1 MSDITKVFFNRDTD
15 QMWIENSDGTTR
27 RIGDGHP
34 GIPCT
39 AGMAASYVMAHMGLI
54 RTSDWLIAPG
64 LNMVRYCTVTTN
76 SSN

>member
-15 QMWIENSDGTTR
+15 QMWIEQRDGTTR

-34 GIPCT
+34 GMI
-39 AGMAASYVMAHMGLI
+39 AVSYVMAHMGLI